1 MTIDVNAINNIE
13 ASKDKLTGLLDS
25 VNTINLNE
33 DFLKMNSKQFLMANL
48 KTLIDYM
55 FDGLDKLEL
64 EID

>member
-55 FDGLDKLEL
+55 FDGLDKLDL